1 MTTIVDGTTGVQGS
15 ALASNSALTPPT
27 VTDSNGVQIGTFCRA
42 WVKFDGT
49 LANPTVIG
57 GFNVSGVTKQSTG
70 NFTITFTNAMPNANY
85 VVIGTTGFGN
95 TTVSINTP
103 STTTCSILTYN
114 IATTAN
120 RDATTYVAVFA

>member
-57 GFNVSGVTKQSTG
+57 GFNVSGVTKQATG
-70 NFTITFTNAMPNANY
+70 KFTITFSNAMPNANY
-85 VVIGTTGFGN
+85 VLIGNTGFGN
-95 TTVSINTP
+95 TVVAP
-103 STTTCSILTYN
+103 DVPTTTNCSILTYN
-114 IATTAN
+114 ASGNVN
-120 RDATTYVAVFA
+120 RDATTYLAFFA